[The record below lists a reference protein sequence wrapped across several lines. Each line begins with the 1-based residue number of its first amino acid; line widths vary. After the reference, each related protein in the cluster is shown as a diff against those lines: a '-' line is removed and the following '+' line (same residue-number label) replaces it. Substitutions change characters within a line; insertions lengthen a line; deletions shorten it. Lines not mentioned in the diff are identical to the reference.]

1 MSQNDQAHL
10 KNLSPNVARC
20 HGVSYH
26 FGTLCI
32 SGLLKITENNV
43 ASYFLYQAS
52 EKSIHKK
59 VRYINTVLLKLIKLS
74 TDFVTPSV
82 MKAINTNITQNHF
95 FLKTLEQQVILLGLG
110 KPNIKKMK
118 F

>member
-82 MKAINTNITQNHF
+82 MKAINMNITQNHF
-95 FLKTLEQQVILLGLG
+95 FQKMLEQQVILLDLG
-110 KPNIKKMK
+110 KPNIKKIK

>member
-1 MSQNDQAHL
+1 M
-10 KNLSPNVARC
+10 
-20 HGVSYH
+20 
-26 FGTLCI
+26 
-32 SGLLKITENNV
+32 
-43 ASYFLYQAS
+43 
-52 EKSIHKK
+52 HKK
-59 VRYINTVLLKLIKLS
+59 VHYINTVLLKLIKLS

>member
-1 MSQNDQAHL
+1 MSQNDQTHL

-32 SGLLKITENNV
+32 NRLIKLTENNV
-43 ASYFLYQAS
+43 VSYFLYQAS

-59 VRYINTVLLKLIKLS
+59 VHYINTVLLKLTKLS

-82 MKAINTNITQNHF
+82 MKAINMNITQNHF
-95 FLKTLEQQVILLGLG
+95 FQKMLEQQVILLDLG
-110 KPNIKKMK
+110 KPNIKKIK

>member
-10 KNLSPNVARC
+10 KKLSPNVARC